1 MFLRISVTLATWALV
16 DAVRDEI
23 FQVGL
28 DQTLEGRRAARST
41 ERKGG
46 EHGEKAEH
54 GEHLTE
60 HSATEEAKPNST
72 NGTSSEE
79 EKNVGGK
86 EAFQKASENSK
97 QIEEKVGEVKA
108 ATDHAT
114 EPGQTFTG
122 GGAPPSNQLHLLHAM
137 AKSTEVD
144 KDFSK
149 YDQRLKK
156 LDETLDVVS
165 QKSYRWQEDAGAL
178 GGWASGGGKKE
189 ILRCSGDI
197 LRGPELLKSLAES
210 EGEKYSPLAN
220 AQAAMRHAKEG
231 NTTAPGDASQEKE
244 QKPPES
250 PKLMSA
256 GLIGFGAGLKN
267 MVDGPVQKSDSGAA
281 PRKRFS
287 IVKAEVEEARESRSL
302 HSLAFA
308 TFWRAA
314 LMRWALAVV
323 LLGTACSV
331 RELLENDG
339 DRASSFLQI
348 AGDEVTTSVLNAE
361 EERRPQ
367 RRDTPRSGR
376 FFQKPPP
383 TSEGAAKP
391 DNEEKEDPVDGVDRE
406 KDVYAKAQADQEMI
420 SGAID
425 EFGSATSRAEKK
437 AKRVDDKLAHYNTRI
452 GELRDRLDQ
461 LSAVAK
467 RYHMQ
472 TMQWFK
478 DVESDRYSPIANMPL
493 DTFKISH
500 DKDLSCR
507 SADRFRR

>member
-28 DQTLEGRRAARST
+28 DQTLEGRRAARTAPAARHVRRLAAQHVARRSAAAVRRDP
-41 ERKGG
+41 EKGG

-165 QKSYRWQEDAGAL
+165 QKSYRWQE
-178 GGWASGGGKKE
+178 
-189 ILRCSGDI
+189 
-197 LRGPELLKSLAES
+197 ELLKSLAES

-250 PKLMSA
+250 PKL
-256 GLIGFGAGLKN
+256 
-267 MVDGPVQKSDSGAA
+267 
-281 PRKRFS
+281 
-287 IVKAEVEEARESRSL
+287 
-302 HSLAFA
+302 
-308 TFWRAA
+308 
-314 LMRWALAVV
+314 
-323 LLGTACSV
+323 
-331 RELLENDG
+331 
-339 DRASSFLQI
+339 
-348 AGDEVTTSVLNAE
+348 
-361 EERRPQ
+361 
-367 RRDTPRSGR
+367 
-376 FFQKPPP
+376 
-383 TSEGAAKP
+383 
-391 DNEEKEDPVDGVDRE
+391 
-406 KDVYAKAQADQEMI
+406 
-420 SGAID
+420 
-425 EFGSATSRAEKK
+425 
-437 AKRVDDKLAHYNTRI
+437 
-452 GELRDRLDQ
+452 
-461 LSAVAK
+461 
-467 RYHMQ
+467 
-472 TMQWFK
+472 
-478 DVESDRYSPIANMPL
+478 
-493 DTFKISH
+493 
-500 DKDLSCR
+500 
-507 SADRFRR
+507 

>member
-28 DQTLEGRRAARST
+28 DQTLEGRRAARTAPAARHVRRLAAQHVARRSAAAVRRDP
-41 ERKGG
+41 EKGG

-114 EPGQTFTG
+114 
-122 GGAPPSNQLHLLHAM
+122 

-165 QKSYRWQEDAGAL
+165 QKSYRWQE
-178 GGWASGGGKKE
+178 
-189 ILRCSGDI
+189 
-197 LRGPELLKSLAES
+197 ELLKSLAES

-250 PKLMSA
+250 PKL
-256 GLIGFGAGLKN
+256 
-267 MVDGPVQKSDSGAA
+267 
-281 PRKRFS
+281 
-287 IVKAEVEEARESRSL
+287 
-302 HSLAFA
+302 
-308 TFWRAA
+308 
-314 LMRWALAVV
+314 
-323 LLGTACSV
+323 
-331 RELLENDG
+331 
-339 DRASSFLQI
+339 
-348 AGDEVTTSVLNAE
+348 
-361 EERRPQ
+361 
-367 RRDTPRSGR
+367 
-376 FFQKPPP
+376 
-383 TSEGAAKP
+383 
-391 DNEEKEDPVDGVDRE
+391 
-406 KDVYAKAQADQEMI
+406 
-420 SGAID
+420 
-425 EFGSATSRAEKK
+425 
-437 AKRVDDKLAHYNTRI
+437 
-452 GELRDRLDQ
+452 
-461 LSAVAK
+461 
-467 RYHMQ
+467 
-472 TMQWFK
+472 
-478 DVESDRYSPIANMPL
+478 
-493 DTFKISH
+493 
-500 DKDLSCR
+500 
-507 SADRFRR
+507 